1 MFELREYQKK
11 LSNEVRD
18 KLAKHKI
25 AILNAEV
32 RTGKTHVALSVAS
45 HYNNVLFVTKK
56 KAISSIEDDCKT
68 AEHTFNI
75 TIINYESLHKVSGV
89 FDLVI
94 CDESHSLSAFPKP
107 SKRTKAVR
115 NFVTGDLLL
124 LTGTLLPESNSQIF
138 HQLWVSPYSPFKNC
152 GNFYKWF
159 KIYGTPK
166 VVYTSYGEA
175 KDYSC
180 VDYDNIKTNIDNL
193 KVSFTQEEAGFT
205 STVKEH
211 IINIDMLPSTYK
223 LIEKLKKDNVVEGKD
238 EIILADTGVK
248 LMSKIHQLSS
258 GTIKFESGNKKVL
271 DYSKAEYIKDN
282 FKGKKL
288 AIFYKFTA
296 ELDAIKKHLDVT
308 QDIKE
313 FNETDKHIALQI
325 VSGREGINLSAA
337 DVLIYYN
344 IDFSAVSYWQSRD
357 RLTTKE
363 RLSNSVYWLFSK
375 GGIEH
380 KIYKSVLNK
389 KNFTLQTFK
398 NDRTTISKED

>member
-1 MFELREYQKK
+1 MV
-11 LSNEVRD
+11 N
-18 KLAKHKI
+18 
-25 AILNAEV
+25 
-32 RTGKTHVALSVAS
+32 
-45 HYNNVLFVTKK
+45 
-56 KAISSIEDDCKT
+56 
-68 AEHTFNI
+68 
-75 TIINYESLHKVSGV
+75 
-89 FDLVI
+89 
-94 CDESHSLSAFPKP
+94 
-107 SKRTKAVR
+107 
-115 NFVTGDLLL
+115 DLLL

-138 HQLWVSPYSPFKNC
+138 HQLWVSPHSPYKNC

-166 VVYTSYGEA
+166 LIYTSYGQSN
-175 KDYSC
+175 DYST
-180 VDYDNIKTNIDNL
+180 VDYDKIKTTVNNL

-205 STVKEH
+205 TKVKEH

-223 LIEKLKKDNVVEGKD
+223 LIEKLKKDNVVEGRD

-313 FNETDKHIALQI
+313 FNTTDKHIALQI

-389 KNFTLQTFK
+389 KNYTLQTFK
-398 NDRTTISKED
+398 KEL

>member
-1 MFELREYQKK
+1 MFELRDYQKK
-11 LSNEVRD
+11 LSNEVRS
-18 KLAKHKI
+18 KLKDNKI
-25 AILNAEV
+25 CILNAEV

-45 HYNNVLFVTKK
+45 KYENVLFVTKK
-56 KAISSIEDDCKT
+56 KAISSIEDDYKT
-68 AEHTFNI
+68 AKHKFNI
-75 TIINYESLHKVSGV
+75 TIINYESLHKVHGV

-94 CDESHSLSAFPKP
+94 CDESHSISAYPKP

-115 NFVTGDLLL
+115 GFVSNDLLL
-124 LTGTLLPESNSQIF
+124 LTGTLLPESNSQIY
-138 HQLWVSPYSPFKNC
+138 HQLWVSPYTPYKVYK
-152 GNFYKWF
+152 NFYQWHKVF
-159 KIYGTPK
+159 GTPK
-166 VVYTSYGEA
+166 TVFTSYGEA
-175 KDYSC
+175 KDYSV
-180 VDYDNIKTNIDNL
+180 VDYDKIKTIVDSI

-223 LIEKLKKDNVVEGKD
+223 LIDKLKKDNVIEGRD

-271 DYSKAEYIKDN
+271 DYSKSKYIKEN
-282 FKGKKL
+282 FQGKKL

-308 QDIKE
+308 QDIEE
-313 FNETDKHIALQI
+313 FNTTDKHIALQI

-357 RLTTKE
+357 RLTTKD

-389 KNFTLQTFK
+389 KNFTLQTFT
-398 NDRTTISKED
+398 ND

>member
-18 KLAKHKI
+18 KLVKHKI

-56 KAISSIEDDCKT
+56 KAISSIEDDYKT

-180 VDYDNIKTNIDNL
+180 VDYDKIKTNIDNL

-211 IINIDMLPSTYK
+211 IINVDMLPSTYK
-223 LIEKLKKDNVVEGKD
+223 LIEKLKKDNVIEGRD
-238 EIILADTGVK
+238 EIILADTG
-248 LMSKIHQLSS
+248 
-258 GTIKFESGNKKVL
+258 
-271 DYSKAEYIKDN
+271 
-282 FKGKKL
+282 
-288 AIFYKFTA
+288 
-296 ELDAIKKHLDVT
+296 VT

-389 KNFTLQTFK
+389 KNYTLQTFK
-398 NDRTTISKED
+398 ND